1 MSKLKLIDI
10 NGNISEVDFKN
21 TSLLEKK
28 PNKQA
33 MFDSVLAE
41 NAGDR
46 QGTHKTKTKAEVR
59 GGGRKPWRQKHTGR
73 ARQGSNRSPQW
84 VGGGTVFGPTPEKNY
99 SIKLNKKIRKLAFRS
114 AFTIKFNEENV
125 MLMKKDT
132 KLDKPSTK
140 SIVNMVK
147 KAKLENTS
155 ILFVLNDEGDN
166 IIKSCNNVQL
176 FEAKKWNQLSVRDM
190 LKYKKVIFQEDIMSK
205 LEEAF
210 A

>member
-84 VGGGTVFGPTPEKNY
+84 VGGGTVFGPTPKKNY

>member
-33 MFDSVLAE
+33 IFDSVLAE

-114 AFTIKFNEENV
+114 AFTIKFNEENI
-125 MLMKKDT
+125 MLMKKDA

-155 ILFVLNDEGDN
+155 ILFVLNDESDN
-166 IIKSCNNVQL
+166 MIKSCNNVEL
-176 FEAKKWNQLSVRDM
+176 FEAKKWNQLSVRDI
-190 LKYKKVIFQEDIMSK
+190 LKYKKVIFQEDIISK
-205 LEEAF
+205 LEGAF